1 MICIPFG
8 ADQPLVAYRVADEL
22 GLGIRFDFTKLT
34 SDAVRGAVHKIFSNK
49 SYYERVDHYSKL
61 SRNYIGHFNGA
72 ELIMDLLEGKKC

>member
-22 GLGIRFDFTKLT
+22 GLGIRHDFIKMS
-34 SDAVRGAVHKIFSNK
+34 SDDIRRSIHKIFNNK

-72 ELIMDLLEGKKC
+72 ELIMNLLESKNN